1 MLKKLVAGI
10 CFVAMLT
17 MTAQAM
23 PNWLNELQERV
34 ENSPIEA
41 SLILLESLVRG
52 VVEVEVNNVDW
63 RGYQDRTMFRLYSN
77 FKNADY
83 ALFLEV
89 LDRWTDVEIDVFSN
103 TERLAMRISELGD
116 YVLGVRYATFDD
128 DLHTFINSLYERDY
142 IHELPPDYEIDMII
156 YYANMWIDF
165 LNSDAAIEF
174 NPLDFADLF
183 LLLVLRAQTDTA
195 QVTITSGGEE
205 IEVQR
210 TEISVGAET
219 VIDVIVRLIDRIY
232 INPMR
237 ELGMDELAL
246 FFEDIRDELKVERDY
261 VQGYA
266 AFATY
271 TDEAGR
277 TRRISLSAIEHDSF
291 ADEMISSFSIDFGA
305 SATDVWVIE
314 IVDNDSWSS
323 NTNVVVWEVL
333 HTNELRVHQFTSTST
348 RTNFWRQEP
357 WTEKFALTLAWS
369 PATNVLTLTF
379 KEGGDLNAEE
389 TIEGTFTMT
398 DSEFALLLEDEHG
411 GINLSAT
418 AGTPVPNPAFINL
431 DAWADISFIR
441 ELFSYAPP
449 MSVTPI
455 VETVEIIELPVE
467 YESITIEIYEIMPT
481 ELLLE
486 IIEIEQELLEPLVV
500 ELAVVEEIILT
511 PIAVV
516 ANCHYLHLRRGPGV
530 SHAAFNHLPAGYIVT
545 ILQMQG
551 NWVQV
556 STSRG
561 TGWVF
566 GRYLEFYVG

>member
-1 MLKKLVAGI
+1 MLKKLIAGI

-34 ENSPIEA
+34 ENSPMEA

-52 VVEVEVNNVDW
+52 VVEVEVNDIDW

-77 FKNADY
+77 IKDAEY

-103 TERLAMRISELGD
+103 RERLAMRVSELGD
-116 YVLGVRYATFDD
+116 YLLGIRYATFGD
-128 DLHTFINSLYERDY
+128 DLYTFINSLYERGY

-165 LNSDAAIEF
+165 LNSDAVIEF
-174 NPLDFADLF
+174 NPIDFADLF

-205 IEVQR
+205 VDVQR
-210 TEISVGAET
+210 TAISVGAET

-237 ELGMDELAL
+237 EMGMDELAEL
-246 FFEDIRDELKVERDY
+246 FEEISDALVVERDH
-261 VQGYA
+261 VQGSIT
-266 AFATY
+266 FATY
-271 TDEAGR
+271 TDSADR
-277 TRRISLSAIEHDSF
+277 TRRISFIAVEYDHFI
-291 ADEMISSFSIDFGA
+291 DEMVSSFSIDFGA

-314 IVDNDSWSS
+314 TVDNNSWSS
-323 NTNVVVWEVL
+323 NTTVVVWEL
-333 HTNELRVHQFTSTST
+333 MHTNELRVHHFASTETSSN
-348 RTNFWRQEP
+348 RWREEP
-357 WTEKFALTLAWS
+357 RVDTMDLTITWN
-369 PATNVLTLTF
+369 PATNVLTFTF
-379 KEGGDLNAEE
+379 KEDGDWGTFEE
-389 TIEGTFTMT
+389 TIEGIFTTT
-398 DSEFALLLEDEHG
+398 DHGFTLQLAGEHG
-411 GINLSAT
+411 GISLSAA
-418 AGTPVPNPAFINL
+418 AGTPVPNPVFINL

-441 ELFSYAPP
+441 EIFTGIPQVVVEP
-449 MSVTPI
+449 M
-455 VETVEIIELPVE
+455 IELTIEIEP
-467 YESITIEIYEIMPT
+467 ITIEIYEIMPT
-481 ELLLE
+481 EVLLG
-486 IIEIEQELLEPLVV
+486 IIEIEQELLEPIEEFSVV
-500 ELAVVEEIILT
+500 LEIVLT
-511 PIAVV
+511 PVAVV

-530 SHAAFNHLPAGYIVT
+530 SHAAFNHLPAGYVVT
-545 ILQMQG
+545 ILAEQG
-551 NWVQV
+551 NWMQV

-566 GRYLEFYVG
+566 GRYLELYVR

>member
-1 MLKKLVAGI
+1 MLKKLIAGI

-34 ENSPIEA
+34 ENSPMEA
-41 SLILLESLVRG
+41 SLILLESLVHG

-77 FKNADY
+77 FKNAEY

-103 TERLAMRISELGD
+103 RERLAMRVSELGD
-116 YVLGVRYATFDD
+116 YLLGIRYATFGD
-128 DLHTFINSLYERDY
+128 DLYTFINSLYERGY

-195 QVTITSGGEE
+195 LVTITSGGEE
-205 IEVQR
+205 IDVQR
-210 TEISVGAET
+210 TNISVGAET

-237 ELGMDELAL
+237 EMGMYELAL
-246 FFEDIRDELKVERDY
+246 FFEDIRDELKAERDY
-261 VQGYA
+261 VQGHV

-271 TDEAGR
+271 TDATGR
-277 TRRISLSAIEHDSF
+277 TRRVSFSVIEYDLF
-291 ADEMISSFSIDFGA
+291 IDEMVSSFSIDFGA

-314 IVDNDSWSS
+314 TVDNNSWSS
-323 NTNVVVWEVL
+323 NTTVVVWEL
-333 HTNELRVHQFTSTST
+333 MHTNELRVHHFASTETSTN
-348 RTNFWRQEP
+348 RWREEP
-357 WTEKFALTLAWS
+357 RVDTMYLTIAWDPATSALTL
-369 PATNVLTLTF
+369 TLKEDGDWGTF
-379 KEGGDLNAEE
+379 EE
-389 TIEGTFTMT
+389 TIEGIFTTT
-398 DSEFALLLEDEHG
+398 DYGFALQLADEHG
-411 GINLSAT
+411 GISLSAA
-418 AGTPVPNPAFINL
+418 AGTPVPNPVFINL

-441 ELFSYAPP
+441 EIFTGILQVA
-449 MSVTPI
+449 VTPI
-455 VETVEIIELPVE
+455 VETVEIIE
-467 YESITIEIYEIMPT
+467 
-481 ELLLE
+481 
-486 IIEIEQELLEPLVV
+486 IEQELLEPIEEFSVVV
-500 ELAVVEEIILT
+500 EIVLT
-511 PIAVV
+511 PVAVV

-566 GRYLEFYVG
+566 GRYLEFYVR

>member
-1 MLKKLVAGI
+1 MLKKLIAGI

-17 MTAQAM
+17 MMAQAM

-34 ENSPIEA
+34 ENSPMEA
-41 SLILLESLVRG
+41 SLILLESLVHG

-77 FKNADY
+77 FKNAEY

-103 TERLAMRISELGD
+103 RERLAMRVSELGD
-116 YVLGVRYATFDD
+116 YLLGIRYATFGD
-128 DLHTFINSLYERDY
+128 DLYTFINSLYERGY

-195 QVTITSGGEE
+195 LVTITSGGEE
-205 IEVQR
+205 IDVQR
-210 TEISVGAET
+210 TNISVGAET

-237 ELGMDELAL
+237 EMGMYELAL
-246 FFEDIRDELKVERDY
+246 FFEDIRDELKAERDY
-261 VQGYA
+261 VQGHV

-271 TDEAGR
+271 TDATGR
-277 TRRISLSAIEHDSF
+277 TRRVSFSVIEYDLF
-291 ADEMISSFSIDFGA
+291 IDEMVSSFSIDFGA

-314 IVDNDSWSS
+314 TVDNNSWSS
-323 NTNVVVWEVL
+323 NTTVVVWEL
-333 HTNELRVHQFTSTST
+333 MHTNELRVHHFASTETSTN
-348 RTNFWRQEP
+348 RWREEP
-357 WTEKFALTLAWS
+357 RVDTMYLTIAWDPATSALTL
-369 PATNVLTLTF
+369 TLKEDGDWGTF
-379 KEGGDLNAEE
+379 EE
-389 TIEGTFTMT
+389 TIEGIFTTT
-398 DSEFALLLEDEHG
+398 DYGFALQLADEHG
-411 GINLSAT
+411 GISLSAA
-418 AGTPVPNPAFINL
+418 AGTPVPNPVFINL

-441 ELFSYAPP
+441 EIFTGILQVA
-449 MSVTPI
+449 VTPI
-455 VETVEIIELPVE
+455 VETVEIIE
-467 YESITIEIYEIMPT
+467 
-481 ELLLE
+481 
-486 IIEIEQELLEPLVV
+486 IEQELLEPIEEFSVVV
-500 ELAVVEEIILT
+500 EIVLT
-511 PIAVV
+511 PVAVV

-566 GRYLEFYVG
+566 GRYLEFYVR